1 MAPMIVMGLFGF
13 LGKAVKGIGKVVGGG
28 LKLGLGAVSLA
39 SKFGLPIPGGG
50 LVGKL
55 ASTLVA
61 AKRPM
66 SSAKLLTNTYANPQ
80 LLRAKSPMV
89 AGRMTARA
97 TTPYR
102 TASSTARLAQL
113 SPVLPGGAIATR
125 SGPTAASGATPMT
138 YGGSSSTSPRKKRRK
153 SSRARSTTK
162 RTGRKRRLK
171 FGSPA
176 WRKKYLGHGRKKRRR
191 RAA

>member
-1 MAPMIVMGLFGF
+1 MVMGLFGF
-13 LGKAVKGIGKVVGGG
+13 LGKAVKGVGKLVGGAV
-28 LKLGLGAVSLA
+28 KVGLGAASLA

-55 ASTLVA
+55 ASTLIA

-66 SSAKLLTNTYANPQ
+66 SSAKLLTPTYANPQ

-89 AGRMTARA
+89 SSRRA
-97 TTPYR
+97 PASGIR
-102 TASSTARLAQL
+102 TAAMTARLAQL

-125 SGPTAASGATPMT
+125 NGPIAGTGAPPIS
-138 YGGSSSTSPRKKRRK
+138 YGGSSSTLPRKKRRK
-153 SSRARSTTK
+153 SSRARSTKK

>member
-13 LGKAVKGIGKVVGGG
+13 IGKAVKGIGKVVGGAV
-28 LKLGLGAVSLA
+28 KVGLGAASLA

-55 ASTLVA
+55 AGTLLA

-66 SSAKLLTNTYANPQ
+66 SSPKLLSSTTAPT
-80 LLRAKSPMV
+80 LMRAKSVMSPTLLRP
-89 AGRMTARA
+89 GTRA
-97 TTPYR
+97 VSTT
-102 TASSTARLAQL
+102 RLQQL

-125 SGPTAASGATPMT
+125 SGPIAATGAPPIS
-138 YGGSSSTSPRKKRRK
+138 YSGSSSSSPKKKRRK
-153 SSRARSTTK
+153 SSRSRSTRK
-162 RTGRKRRLK
+162 RTARKRRLK

-176 WRKKYLGHGRKKRRR
+176 WRKKYLGHGRRKKKRRR
-191 RAA
+191 AA